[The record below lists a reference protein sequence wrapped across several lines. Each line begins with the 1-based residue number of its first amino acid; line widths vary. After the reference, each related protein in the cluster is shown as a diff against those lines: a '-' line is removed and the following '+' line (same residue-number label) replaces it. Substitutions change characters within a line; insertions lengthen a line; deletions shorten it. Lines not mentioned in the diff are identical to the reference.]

1 MPKKFPSE
9 SEGFHPFGEL
19 IGLTFSKTEKGYS
32 ECVLEV
38 KEKLLNPHKVVR
50 GGVIST
56 MASTGMGGALYPCFD
71 EDELCAAIEIKVV
84 YLIAVA
90 SGVLTCK
97 TKLIHKGKRIA
108 ALESEIE
115 SDGRLVAKATG
126 TYSIFGDEAD

>member
-9 SEGFHPFGEL
+9 SQGFHPFGEL
-19 IGLTFSKTEKGYS
+19 IGLSFSKTERGYS

-38 KEKLLNPHKVVR
+38 KEKLLNPHKVVHD
-50 GGVIST
+50 GVIST
-56 MASTGMGGALYPCFD
+56 MASTGMGGPLYPYSD
-71 EDELCAAIEIKVV
+71 EDELCAAIKTKVTYFV
-84 YLIAVA
+84 AVA

-126 TYSIFGDEAD
+126 TYSIFGGKGD